1 MENATVAGLTLTMSY
16 RGLVMPNLK
25 ADLFVFV
32 PAEHENLPNLYA
44 AVEDALVLPLQ
55 RELLHLLSEA
65 VPGDLRL

>member
-32 PAEHENLPNLYA
+32 PAEHENLPHLYA
-44 AVEDALVLPLQ
+44 AIENALVLSAQ